1 MRLNKLFS
9 IYKMNANNNKQQKQQ
24 QKVNSNSCEKNI
36 FHMDIK
42 DDFRDPLDNVFGFD
56 NMEERMLN
64 NFKNTLNDFDLLPE
78 AEQIPRKEEQK
89 EKQEKQPKE
98 NKVNNGTFIS
108 QVYTSSYNNIN
119 GQPHQ
124 ECYQSQSIEQLND
137 GHNISEVRE
146 AYKNSD
152 GVMKSAYQRG
162 LDKKGARFIK
172 EKNNKTGVHNQ
183 HKVLK
188 GIKENEIDNFNKEY
202 NNYSKKCGFKN
213 NYKAL
218 HAFGPKV
225 QQNKQL
231 ADGNKKC
238 N

>member
-1 MRLNKLFS
+1 MG
-9 IYKMNANNNKQQKQQ
+9 
-24 QKVNSNSCEKNI
+24 
-36 FHMDIK
+36 IK
-42 DDFRDPLDNVFGFD
+42 DDFRDPLDNMFSLD
-56 NMEERMLN
+56 NMEERMLK
-64 NFKNTLNDFDLLPE
+64 NFKNALNDFDLLPE

-89 EKQEKQPKE
+89 PKE
-98 NKVNNGTFIS
+98 NKINNGTFIS
-108 QVYTSSYNNIN
+108 QVYTRSYSNID

-124 ECYQSQSIEQLND
+124 ENYQSQSIEQLND

-152 GVMKSAYQRG
+152 GVMQSAYQRG

-202 NNYSKKCGFKN
+202 NTYSKKCGFKN

-218 HAFGPKV
+218 HAFAPKV
-225 QQNKQL
+225 QQHKQL
-231 ADGNKKC
+231 ADGNK
-238 N
+238 NRN